1 MEVLDRLFNIA
12 LIVATVRTTAPILL
26 VALGGSF
33 TTKAGIFNI
42 GLEGQML
49 VGAFFAVIGSI
60 FTGSAWLGVLCG
72 VAAAVVFAL
81 IFVVLVVTFR
91 ANEVVVG
98 LALNILAGGMTI
110 SLMKAIF
117 GTRGSIVGHGI
128 VGLKPVRI
136 PGASDLGPFGQ
147 LFSGYTPL
155 VYVAFAMVPILIL
168 FYRRTRLGLHIRVVG
183 EKPEAAEAQGLSI
196 TRIRYIASLLCGVL
210 AGLAG
215 AHLSLGYITMF
226 TENMSSGRGFMAVAI
241 LIFSN
246 GDPLKV
252 LAGCLLFGFSDAFAL
267 RLQTFGFPSYL
278 VLTVPYLVA
287 LAALFGLAYRSR
299 PRIVK
304 ETMESMKR
312 LLRVDPHSPAAPPG
326 EQTVTGMTPG
336 PRTGGSG

>member
-1 MEVLDRLFNIA
+1 MEVLERLFNVA
-12 LIVATVRTTAPILL
+12 LLVATIRTTTPILL

-72 VAAAVVFAL
+72 VAAAVTFAL
-81 IFVVLVVTFR
+81 IFVALVVTFR

-128 VGLKPVRI
+128 VGLPPIHI
-136 PGASDLGPFGQ
+136 PGARALGSFGT
-147 LFSGYTPL
+147 LFSGFTPL
-155 VYVAFAMVPILIL
+155 VYVAFALVPLLIF
-168 FYRRTRLGLHIRVVG
+168 FYRHTPLGLHLRVAG
-183 EKPEAAEAQGLSI
+183 EKPEAAEAQGLSVNH
-196 TRIRYIASLLCGVL
+196 TRYIGSLLCGVL
-210 AGLAG
+210 TGLAG

-226 TENMSSGRGFMAVAI
+226 TENMSSGRGFMAVAV

-252 LAGCLLFGFSDAFAL
+252 FAGCLLFGFSDALAL

-278 VLTVPYLVA
+278 VLTVPYLVT
-287 LAALFGLAYRSR
+287 LAALFALAYRAR
-299 PRIVK
+299 PRVFK
-304 ETMESMKR
+304 ETLQSMR
-312 LLRVDPHSPAAPPG
+312 ATLHTEQSPAPAA
-326 EQTVTGMTPG
+326 EQQPKSQTG
-336 PRTGGSG
+336 